1 MAYQLFVIGKNLIR
15 VDKLV
20 KNVTKISDFLNN
32 DLFCITFFKEENG
45 VYCLTIE

>member
-20 KNVTKISDFLNN
+20 KNVTKISDFLND

-45 VYCLTIE
+45 VDCLTIE